1 MYLECELSYV
11 YFCDVLSDNYIDR
24 GNKMHIIYI
33 LGFLLQEMG
42 SRDINWTKICL
53 NLPYTYLSSLI

>member
-1 MYLECELSYV
+1 MYLECELSCV
-11 YFCDVLSDNYIDR
+11 FFCDVLSDNYIDM

-42 SRDINWTKICL
+42 SRDIN
-53 NLPYTYLSSLI
+53 